1 MKRNFKGN
9 LLLNL
14 LYILPILS
22 ILLCFFPQSATA
34 GIFDPPHTDK
44 SVEYL
49 GVIFGGSLGNINLGL
64 TQGSNQ
70 VLSHIFQIFNGI
82 ILAVAMFILSY
93 VGIVSTVNTAQEGQV
108 MGKKWSSVWIP
119 LRSAMGLLLL
129 APVPGTGY
137 SLLQVTI
144 MWIVLNGVGAADK
157 LWNVVLLHLANGVS
171 VTQNIDIKD
180 SGTSPNSK
188 PENEVDSFKLIT
200 NGKKLS
206 KQLLNNLV
214 CLAIIDKHVDKQ
226 ELYKR
231 SATLDYHFTNIK
243 IIKDDE
249 ATVTETLMFGVN
261 DPAIPSRQDI
271 CGHIH
276 IKTSLNNNDKIL
288 LDGLNNAEKQ
298 RLVEHMHHKR
308 RDTLIN
314 MLNILRP
321 HATAIA
327 NTKPEANGDVNLNTV
342 FYPKVLQPAIIIY
355 QKTMSGLSRGPL
367 MSFINFHLNEHP
379 LIKDI
384 KTVIDNGE
392 KYGWITAGSFYYL
405 FSKSNPQTLMSSA
418 LEIPTSEQA
427 DPFSDNN
434 IWFTGTIG
442 NPGKVDKAT
451 LGVQS
456 SNFTPY
462 INSIRNIHFDDNN
475 FLEVAA
481 KMNPLSKDDFND
493 FYEHKNHFGIPD
505 PNELQQGLEKD
516 IKDSLDKLN
525 INQDAK
531 DTLYQLKNSA
541 TSGFKSILYNDLDGD
556 PLITL
561 AKFGMQLMNAAETCF
576 GLIIHGSLYELSQK
590 KTSAINLVGNLQ
602 NVPSVLLG
610 LAPVLLIIAATMW
623 TLGASLAIYSPI
635 VPYFMFIVT
644 ALSWFIL
651 VIEAIIAAPIVALGL
666 ITPAQEELGK
676 IVPALGIVANIFLRP
691 ILMIIGLIMG
701 AKIFKAA
708 LSMVNLGF
716 EFSLSLLKA
725 QTGMSLFSWIVEAI
739 LYTAFILTLIN
750 KCYALIYQVPDKILR
765 WIGVTGEPTDVSSI
779 KETQQTFDQ
788 QSKQV
793 IEPAQGA
800 AKTGLEALS
809 NQIKEQEKKK
819 QQKQD
824 ASGLKGP
831 PALPSSEQK

>member
-1 MKRNFKGN
+1 MKRNFQYN

-14 LYILPILS
+14 LHILPILS
-22 ILLCFFPQSATA
+22 ILLCLLPQAATA

-44 SVEYL
+44 SIEYL
-49 GVIFGGSLGNINLGL
+49 GVVFGGSLGNINLGL
-64 TQGSNQ
+64 TQGSNH
-70 VLSHIFQIFNGI
+70 VLTHLFQIFNGI

-119 LRSAMGLLLL
+119 LRSTMGLLLL

-157 LWNVVLLHLANGVS
+157 LWNVILLHLANGVS
-171 VTQNIDIKD
+171 VTQNININD
-180 SGTSPNSK
+180 SGTSPNSNQ
-188 PENEVDSFKLIT
+188 ENEVDSVKLIT

-226 ELYKR
+226 ELHKR
-231 SATLDYHFTNIK
+231 SATLNYHFTNIK
-243 IIKDDE
+243 IIKGDE
-249 ATVTETLMFGVN
+249 PSVTETLMFGVN
-261 DPAIPSRQDI
+261 DSAIPSRQDV
-271 CGHIH
+271 CGHIN

-288 LDGLNNAEKQ
+288 LDGINAAHKQ
-298 RLVEHMHHKR
+298 RIVEHIHYKR
-308 RDTLIN
+308 RNTLIN
-314 MLNILRP
+314 MIDVLRP

-327 NTKPEANGDVNLNTV
+327 NTTPDANGQINLNSV
-342 FYPKVLQPAIIIY
+342 LDPKILLPAIIIY

-367 MSFINFHLNEHP
+367 MAFINLHLNEHP
-379 LIKDI
+379 LIKNI

-405 FSKSNPQTLMSSA
+405 FSKSNPQSLMSSA
-418 LEIPTSEQA
+418 LDIPTSEQA
-427 DPFSDNN
+427 DPFGDNN

-442 NPGKVDKAT
+442 NPGKVNTAT
-451 LGVQS
+451 LGVQA

-462 INSIRNIHFDDNN
+462 IDSIRNINFDDNS
-475 FLEVAA
+475 FLNVAA
-481 KMNPLSKDDFND
+481 KINPLSKDDFND
-493 FYEHKNHFGIPD
+493 FYKHTNNFGIPD
-505 PNELQQGLEKD
+505 PEELQQGVEND
-516 IKDSLDKLN
+516 IKDSLNRLN
-525 INQDAK
+525 INQEAK
-531 DTLYQLKNSA
+531 DTLYQLQKSA
-541 TSGFKSILYNDLDGD
+541 TSGFKAILYNDLDGD
-556 PLITL
+556 PLIAL

-576 GLIIHGSLYELSQK
+576 GLIIHGSLETLAK
-590 KTSAINLVGNLQ
+590 KPSAINLVASIQNL
-602 NVPSVLLG
+602 PSIFLG
-610 LAPVLLIIAATMW
+610 LAPILLIIAATMW
-623 TLGASLAIYSPI
+623 TLGASLAIYSPM

-644 ALSWFIL
+644 ALSWFML

-676 IVPALGIVANIFLRP
+676 IVPALGIIANIFLRP

-725 QTGMSLFSWIVEAI
+725 QTGTSLFSWIVEAI

-800 AKTGLEALS
+800 AKTGLEEV
-809 NQIKEQEKKK
+809 NKKIAK
-819 QQKQD
+819 DKKD
-824 ASGLKGP
+824 GSGLGSQP
-831 PALPSSEQK
+831 